1 MKIRCVWEH
10 NGSDTLLYADNF
22 VGAFTRGETKEIA
35 MGKMRREVES
45 YRKWCGVNVPDRKQM
60 NTLGQSVQIMV

>member
-1 MKIRCVWEH
+1 MYFYLFVEKRNVVMKIRCVWEH

-45 YRKWCGVNVPDRKQM
+45 YLK
-60 NTLGQSVQIMV
+60 